1 MEIRYYDSRQA
12 QADALATQVAGELKQ
27 AIVACSEAHLA
38 VPGGTTPAP
47 FMQALARIELPWHHV
62 RVTLTD
68 ERQVP
73 DTHERSN
80 ARLVRENLLQQVSA
94 NFIPLYRESRSHCGL
109 GLLEHDLTYHVLPL
123 DVCVL
128 GMGTDGHFASLFPG
142 GDNLARGLDP
152 DNSAHVIYMRA
163 PGAAEARISLTLST
177 LLTAQHIH
185 LLISGP
191 EKLALLEQV
200 GIALITGKDSGL
212 PVQQLIRHAASL
224 TVHYTA

>member
-1 MEIRYYDSRQA
+1 MDIRYYDSRQA
-12 QADALATQVAGELKQ
+12 QAEALAAQVAGELGQ
-27 AIVACSEAHLA
+27 AITVRSEAHLA

-47 FMQALARIELPWHHV
+47 FMQALARIELPWQHV

-128 GMGTDGHFASLFPG
+128 GMGSDGHFASLFPG
-142 GDNLARGLDP
+142 GDNLAQGLDP
-152 DNSAHVIYMRA
+152 ANSAHVIYLRA
-163 PGAAEARISLTLST
+163 RGAPEARISLTLST
-177 LLTAQHIH
+177 LLTAPAIH
-185 LLISGP
+185 LLITGP
-191 EKLALLEQV
+191 EKLDVLEQAAD
-200 GIALITGKDSGL
+200 ALAAGRDSSL
-212 PVQQLIRHAASL
+212 PVQQLIRSAAGL
-224 TVHYTA
+224 MVHYAA

>member
-1 MEIRYYDSRQA
+1 MDIRYYDSRHA
-12 QADALATQVAGELKQ
+12 QAEALAAQVAGELGQ
-27 AIVACSEAHLA
+27 AITVRSEAHLA

-47 FMQALARIELPWHHV
+47 FMQALARIELPWQHV

-128 GMGTDGHFASLFPG
+128 GMGSDGHFASLFPG
-142 GDNLARGLDP
+142 GDNLAQGLDP
-152 DNSAHVIYMRA
+152 ANSAHVIYLRA
-163 PGAAEARISLTLST
+163 RGAPEARISLTLST
-177 LLTAQHIH
+177 LLTAPAIH
-185 LLISGP
+185 LLITGP
-191 EKLALLEQV
+191 EKLDVLEQAAD
-200 GIALITGKDSGL
+200 ALAAGRDSSL
-212 PVQQLIRHAASL
+212 PVQQLIRSAAGL
-224 TVHYTA
+224 MVHYAA